1 MKKFSKIAKVKV
13 AKEPKPVVKDKT
25 NLESFSEKVQFL
37 MDQFL
42 TIQTYGPIDRYQRA
56 GNIKIKGKDLFLES
70 LIKLIESNKGKENIS
85 ILESLKEQSKDWK
98 SIDNKIDSIKEI
110 KFDIVKES
118 DFIKYKEG
126 VSKFLSKYSTDDELC
141 LLAVK
146 ENVSVMKNKEVIT
159 NKYLACKSLKEEN
172 KFTSVIDNVIEIY
185 ESKIKFY
192 IKNH

>member
-70 LIKLIESNKGKENIS
+70 LIKLIESNKGKDSIS

-98 SIDNKIDSIKEI
+98 SIDNKIDSIKEN

-146 ENVSVMKNKEVIT
+146 ENVSIMKNKEVIT

-185 ESKIKFY
+185 ESKISKL
-192 IKNH
+192 

>member
-56 GNIKIKGKDLFLES
+56 GNIKIKGKGLFLES
-70 LIKLIESNKGKENIS
+70 LIKLIESNKSKENIS

-126 VSKFLSKYSTDDELC
+126 VSKLLSKYSTDDELC

-185 ESKIKFY
+185 ESKISKL
-192 IKNH
+192 

>member
-70 LIKLIESNKGKENIS
+70 LIKLIESNKGKDSIS

-146 ENVSVMKNKEVIT
+146 ENVSVMKNKEIIT

-185 ESKIKFY
+185 ESKISKL
-192 IKNH
+192 

>member
-70 LIKLIESNKGKENIS
+70 LIKLIESNKGKDSIS

-185 ESKIKFY
+185 ESKISKL
-192 IKNH
+192 

>member
-185 ESKIKFY
+185 ESKISKL
-192 IKNH
+192 